1 MSTNSTAEALLS
13 AQKVRRAF
21 RVGDR
26 SLEVLHGVDLDL
38 FRGERLCLMGSSGA
52 GKTTFLNIL
61 GLLDKPTEGEIF
73 IEGQRAWGL
82 APKARAQLRNQKIG
96 FVFQFYHLL
105 PELDAI
111 ENTVLPAMIANGA
124 AGYRSKV
131 AEVRDR
137 ATEMLVHFGLEN
149 RLKHRPGKL
158 SGGEQQRVA
167 IARSLILDPPLM
179 IADEPTGNLD
189 RRTGEKVLELIFE
202 QQELRDLTLLLVTHD
217 ERLAK
222 RCGRVVYMED
232 GLIQADTATP
242 IPT

>member
-1 MSTNSTAEALLS
+1 MSMDAPGEPLLR

-26 SLEVLHGVDLDL
+26 SLEVLHGIDLDL
-38 FRGERLCLMGSSGA
+38 YRGERLCLMGSSGA

-73 IEGQRAWGL
+73 VEGVRAWGL
-82 APKARAQLRNQKIG
+82 SPRERANLRNQKIG

-105 PELDAI
+105 PELDAL
-111 ENTVLPAMIANGA
+111 ENTVLPAMIANGVS
-124 AGYRSKV
+124 GYRGK
-131 AEVRDR
+131 AKDLRER
-137 ATEMLVHFGLEN
+137 ATAMLVHFGLEN

-202 QQELRDLTLLLVTHD
+202 QQQVRGLTLLLVTHD

-232 GLIQADTATP
+232 GLIQADSATP
-242 IPT
+242 IPH